1 MVKMLGQLVRHGHH
15 GAVEA
20 VAELEDQV
28 VEQPRADGVEPGR
41 RLVEEED
48 VGIERH
54 GAGEPGALLHAA
66 ADLRRV
72 EVLEATESDQRELE
86 GGDLADLAGVRSV
99 NSPRGSP
106 MFSAS
111 VIELHSAPLW

>member
-1 MVKMLGQLVRHGHH
+1 MH
-15 GAVEA
+15 VEA
-20 VAELEDQV
+20 VAQLEDQV

-54 GAGEPGALLHAA
+54 GAGEAGALLHAA
-66 ADLRRV
+66 ADLGRV
-72 EVLEATESDQRELE
+72 EVLEAAEPHQRELE
-86 GGDLADLAGVRSV
+86 RGHLADLVGREVGELARAAA
-99 NSPRGSP
+99 P

-111 VIELHSAPLW
+111 VIELQSAPLW